1 MILALQSL
9 LAGKMN
15 LAGCEVSWSDLRSFN
30 ALWMFVFGG
39 GTRYGISELEV
50 RAWQGVGVCRVQVGV
65 KVSGVDLVNDQG
77 KY

>member
-1 MILALQSL
+1 MVLQL
-9 LAGKMN
+9 GTDYLCQG
-15 LAGCEVSWSDLRSFN
+15 GIWRV
-30 ALWMFVFGG
+30 VFGG